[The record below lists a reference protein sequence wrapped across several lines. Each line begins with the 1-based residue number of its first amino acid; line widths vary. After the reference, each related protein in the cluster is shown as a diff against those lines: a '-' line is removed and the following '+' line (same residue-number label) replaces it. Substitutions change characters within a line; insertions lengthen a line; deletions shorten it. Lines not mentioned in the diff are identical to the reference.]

1 MKKGHDSQI
10 EPALFLGTFD
20 PGYLFYTLGKVQ
32 LLKLRRDFEKQEGAS
47 YSLKKFHDAVCDQGQ
62 MPIRLLREILLKDAA
77 GWDETL

>member
-1 MKKGHDSQI
+1 MR
-10 EPALFLGTFD
+10 GTFD

-47 YSLKKFHDAVCDQGQ
+47 YSLKKFHDAVCNHDE